1 MKEYY
6 DSNNNGKSFD
16 VRWSVKKDI
25 SKMLDIERKSSDN
38 PWTEDIF
45 HQYLTERTSIMMVA
59 HPENEHNEIIGF
71 MVYELRKGKINLV
84 SLAVDPNLRREGIGS
99 IMIHKL
105 KSKLSENRRKEII
118 FNIRES
124 NLEGQLFLKNQGF
137 KATGKIYRRDYEET
151 EEDVYHMSYK
161 INENDVI
168 HNRISKYF
176 LRH

>member
-6 DSNNNGKSFD
+6 DSNSNGKSFD

-25 SKMLDIERKSSDN
+25 SGMLDVERKSSDN

-45 HQYLTERTSIMMVA
+45 HQYLTERNSIMVVA
-59 HPENEHNEIIGF
+59 YPEKKYNEILGF

-84 SLAVDPNLRREGIGS
+84 SLAVDPDFRREGIGS
-99 IMIHKL
+99 IMIRKL
-105 KSKLSENRRKEII
+105 KSKLSVNRRKEII

-124 NLEGQLFLKNQGF
+124 NRGGQLFLKNQEF
-137 KATGKIYRRDYEET
+137 KAIGIYREYYEDT
-151 EEDVYHMSYK
+151 REDAYHMSYK

-168 HNRISKYF
+168 QNRISKYF

>member
-1 MKEYY
+1 MNEYY
-6 DSNNNGKSFD
+6 DSNDDGKSFD
-16 VRWSVKKDI
+16 VRWLVGRDI
-25 SKMLDIERKSSDN
+25 SGILDIERKSSDN

-59 HPENEHNEIIGF
+59 HPEKEYNEILGF
-71 MVYELRKGKINLV
+71 MVYELRKGKINLAN
-84 SLAVDPNLRREGIGS
+84 LAVDPDFRREGIGS
-99 IMIHKL
+99 IMMHKL
-105 KSKLSENRRKEII
+105 KSKLSKNRRKEII

-124 NLEGQLFLKNQGF
+124 NSGGQLFLKNQEF
-137 KATGKIYRRDYEET
+137 KAIGIYRKYYEDI
-151 EEDVYHMSYK
+151 EEDAYHMSYK